1 MQHEMWLGDLGVLLN
16 FFSSYKQ
23 FLTTLSLL
31 AEKKN
36 QNPSFLIVSRK
47 LQGSIEWYQINENVL
62 GILIFKNNEVDPY
75 ICQKISACL
84 VKYIMLI
91 MKMNKFWRHKTYY
104 GMNSK
109 NQWKYFTA
117 NSKTVVYQDHFFTD
131 YVWILIC

>member
-36 QNPSFLIVSRK
+36 QNPSFLIVSRE

-62 GILIFKNNEVDPY
+62 GILIFKWSRSLYLSVDFCMFSQIYYVNNEDE
-75 ICQKISACL
+75 
-84 VKYIMLI
+84 
-91 MKMNKFWRHKTYY
+91 
-104 GMNSK
+104 
-109 NQWKYFTA
+109 
-117 NSKTVVYQDHFFTD
+117 
-131 YVWILIC
+131 